1 METGPPYRP
10 TLVNQGN
17 PAAVLGGSQCG
28 LLSCR
33 TTANNDEII
42 FLRLL
47 RLFGHGVAFL
57 PERQ

>member
-1 METGPPYRP
+1 MHPYRP

-17 PAAVLGGSQCG
+17 PEAVPDGSQCG

-47 RLFGHGVAFL
+47 TLCGHRVAFL
-57 PERQ
+57 PEHP